1 MRDASVASFDDRARV
16 RYRPPPMDARA
27 ELLGMTR
34 AALVASARERVGT
47 GHGAAASIQRMAF
60 EHGVFAPEDCGL
72 GAAAAQAWR
81 RAFRCDLLDVSRTV
95 EEPAPVD
102 GAVTTAKAVLR
113 TEDGFECETVR
124 IPIGQHRQSQ
134 CLSSQVGCAMGCTFC
149 ETGRMGLLRS
159 LRPAEIT
166 AQVVTA
172 RVRLGWQPDTL
183 VFQGMGEPLDAAASV
198 VEAIRA
204 LTDPGG
210 LGFAQDRITVC
221 TSGHVDGLQAFA
233 AAGLRRVNLSLS
245 LNAADDETRAR
256 IMPLTRRWPLAE
268 VQQALIAARPR
279 RNWQLGI
286 HWCLMP
292 GINDRREDAALV
304 AAFCAP
310 LGRVMVHLIPYNP
323 GTAPLCRAPTAE
335 EIERFVGWLREEG
348 LPVRRRITKGR
359 GVMAACGQLGNR
371 ELRRRNPR
379 TTGPDSPRPAAGREV

>member
-1 MRDASVASFDDRARV
+1 MDGRV
-16 RYRPPPMDARA
+16 
-27 ELLGMTR
+27 ELLGLTR
-34 AALVASARERVGT
+34 DALVETARERVGS
-47 GHGAAASIQRMAF
+47 GHGAAPAIQRLAI
-60 EHGVFAPEDCGL
+60 ERGSLEPEACGL
-72 GAAAAQAWR
+72 GARAADAWR
-81 RAFRCDLLDVSRTV
+81 RTFRCDLLEIGRTA

-102 GAVTTAKAVLR
+102 GAVPTAKAVFR
-113 TEDGFECETVR
+113 TEDGFECESVR
-124 IPIGQHRQSQ
+124 IPIGASRQSQ

-159 LRPAEIT
+159 LRPAEIV

-172 RVRLGWQPDTL
+172 RVRLGWRPDTL
-183 VFQGMGEPLDAAASV
+183 VFQGMGEPLDAADQV
-198 VEAIRA
+198 LDAIRV

-221 TSGHVDGLQAFA
+221 TSGHVDGLAKFA
-233 AAGLRRVNLSLS
+233 GSGLRRVNLSLS

-256 IMPLTRRWPLAE
+256 IMPVTKRWPLAE
-268 VQQALIAARPR
+268 VQRVLTAIRPR

-292 GINDRREDAALV
+292 GINDRREDAARI
-304 AAFCAP
+304 ATFCAP

-323 GTAPLCRAPTAE
+323 GTSPLCRAPEPA

-359 GVMAACGQLGNR
+359 DVMAACGQLGNR

-379 TTGPDSPRPAAGREV
+379 SARADSAGPAGRSEV

>member
-1 MRDASVASFDDRARV
+1 MDGRV
-16 RYRPPPMDARA
+16 
-27 ELLGMTR
+27 ELLGLTR
-34 AALVASARERVGT
+34 AALRDAASQHLEA
-47 GHGAAASIQRMAF
+47 GHGAVGPIHRMAF
-60 EHGVFAPEDCGL
+60 DRGVLAPELCGL
-72 GAAAAQAWR
+72 GRDAAEAWH
-81 RAFRCDLLDVSRTV
+81 RAFTCDLLEISRTV

-102 GAVTTAKAVLR
+102 GALPTAKAVFR
-113 TEDGFECETVR
+113 TSDGFECESVR
-124 IPIGQHRQSQ
+124 IPIGTTRQSQ

-172 RVRLGWQPDTL
+172 RARLGWRPDTL
-183 VFQGMGEPLDAAASV
+183 VFQGMGEPLDAADAV
-198 VEAIRA
+198 LDAIRA

-210 LGFAQDRITVC
+210 LGFGMDRITVC
-221 TSGHVDGLQAFA
+221 TSGHVEGIRTFA
-233 AAGLRRVNLSLS
+233 DAGFRRVNLSLS

-256 IMPLTRRWPLAE
+256 IMPITRRWPLADVRE
-268 VQQALIAARPR
+268 ALAAARPR

-292 GINDRREDAALV
+292 GINDRREDAARI

-323 GTAPLCRAPTAE
+323 GTAPLCRAPRE
-335 EIERFVGWLREEG
+335 EEVERFVGWLRDEG

-359 GVMAACGQLGNR
+359 DVMAACGQLGNR
-371 ELRRRNPR
+371 DLRRRNPR
-379 TTGPDSPRPAAGREV
+379 VIDG